1 MTSSDLTKQI
11 YSILDRYGYE
21 ELSITLDDMLDAY
34 REYSLEKE
42 KVDNVYNL
50 LQDLKNLFR
59 NAKIR

>member
-1 MTSSDLTKQI
+1 MTNNDLTKLI

-50 LQDLKNLFR
+50 LQDLKNLFKK
-59 NAKIR
+59 A